1 MAVGVCVECCFT
13 VGIVVV
19 PIQGVGNHFLLDCP
33 SSSPVMNTAKT
44 MMHIDRNS
52 VILFPDVLNFLPIR
66 FSHT

>member
-1 MAVGVCVECCFT
+1 MTIGVCVQCGFT
-13 VGIVVV
+13 VGVVV
-19 PIQGVGNHFLLDCP
+19 MPIEAVRHHFLLDCP
-33 SSSPVMNTAKT
+33 SSSPVINTAKT